1 MGKIGRVALC
11 IGVGVLSACAR
22 RETAWAPPPPAEWVA
37 HSPAVVFPADP
48 AIAVADTRAPEFARR
63 DAALGLVGDVRS
75 PADLW
80 PSVAPSVD
88 RVRYLHLMRSAETTV
103 IFRERRWWLRHDGAC
118 LVR

>member
-1 MGKIGRVALC
+1 MGKIGVVSLC
-11 IGVGVLSACAR
+11 IGAGVLSACAR
-22 RETAWAPPPPAEWVA
+22 RETAAAPQTAAWVA
-37 HSPAVVFPADP
+37 QSSAVVFPADP
-48 AIAVADTRAPEFARR
+48 AIMVADTRAPEFARR
-63 DAALGLVGDVRS
+63 DAALGMVGDVRS

-103 IFRERRWWLRHDGAC
+103 IFRERRWWLRHEGAY